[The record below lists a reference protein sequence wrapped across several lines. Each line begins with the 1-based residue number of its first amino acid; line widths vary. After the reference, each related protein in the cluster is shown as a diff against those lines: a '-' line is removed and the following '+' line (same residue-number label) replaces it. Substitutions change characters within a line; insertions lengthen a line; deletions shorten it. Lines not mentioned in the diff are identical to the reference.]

1 MVIRLTVAAI
11 IVSTLSVVG
20 RAQDGKP
27 CPSGHICPVC
37 SEDNGVRICKVDRPG
52 PPLPQAVVPAAPLD
66 ISLPSP
72 PRHLRRHPSPRYFN
86 WGPLL
91 SPCGEMPCH
100 LVADCSKNV

>member
-1 MVIRLTVAAI
+1 MMVIRLTVAAI

-52 PPLPQAVVPAAPLD
+52 PPLPQAAVPAAPLD
-66 ISLPSP
+66 ISPPSAAAP
-72 PRHLRRHPSPRYFN
+72 EPRVFQLGPFIIPLR
-86 WGPLL
+86 
-91 SPCGEMPCH
+91 
-100 LVADCSKNV
+100 

>member
-66 ISLPSP
+66 ISLPSAAAP
-72 PRHLRRHPSPRYFN
+72 PPSPPQPSAFQL
-86 WGPLL
+86 GPLL